1 MSKSPVQYNHFVFKR
16 CFLFK
21 SIFDELNEVSTTY
34 SRIFVSQ
41 VSYVSHVPCVSCVS
55 HVSYVSHVSCVS
67 YVSYVSSSVLDDLL
81 LAYFVV
87 GIFTPGPENMDG
99 VTKLQTKHVN

>member
-34 SRIFVSQ
+34 SRIFVSH

-55 HVSYVSHVSCVS
+55 HVSHVSHVSCVS

-87 GIFTPGPENMDG
+87 GIFTPGP
-99 VTKLQTKHVN
+99 

>member
-1 MSKSPVQYNHFVFKR
+1 MFPFQKYLWWIFP
-16 CFLFK
+16 FK

-34 SRIFVSQ
+34 SRIFVSH

-55 HVSYVSHVSCVS
+55 HVSHVSCVS

-87 GIFTPGPENMDG
+87 GIFTPGP
-99 VTKLQTKHVN
+99 